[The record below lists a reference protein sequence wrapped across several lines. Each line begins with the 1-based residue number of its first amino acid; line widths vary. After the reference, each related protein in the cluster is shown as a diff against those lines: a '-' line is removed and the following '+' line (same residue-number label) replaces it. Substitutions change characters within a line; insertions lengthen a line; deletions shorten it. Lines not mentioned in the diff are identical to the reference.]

1 MATEKEIQD
10 GIKQTKIETLR
21 AVIEV
26 LNDEKSWPLNLLT
39 PETHPSDVVSLSLV
53 SLNFRFDKMLLD
65 IAHPKPG
72 DEKIVDK
79 TVEKKRRATRFTIR
93 ATLDR
98 FALDHD
104 IRIVASV
111 HDELAAEIEKELRL
125 SLESP

>member
-39 PETHPSDVVSLSLV
+39 PETHPSDVISLSLV

-65 IAHPKPG
+65 IAHPNPG